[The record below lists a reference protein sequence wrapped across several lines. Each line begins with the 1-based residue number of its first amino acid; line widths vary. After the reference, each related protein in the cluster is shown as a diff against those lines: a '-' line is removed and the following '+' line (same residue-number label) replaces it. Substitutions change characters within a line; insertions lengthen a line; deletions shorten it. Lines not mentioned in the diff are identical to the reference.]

1 MKAGM
6 VAVALLGMLASGGAI
21 ADGNELLAD
30 CQKALKNKDEGRS
43 GSMGDGYCLGLINGV
58 GSTMD
63 ALSPQLKP
71 NPLLKKTGETC
82 MPALSNGQSARI
94 VTKYLQDHPASLHLG
109 AAYLTMLALQDAY
122 PCK

>member
-1 MKAGM
+1 
-6 VAVALLGMLASGGAI
+6 
-21 ADGNELLAD
+21 
-30 CQKALKNKDEGRS
+30 
-43 GSMGDGYCLGLINGV
+43 MGDGYCLGLINGV

-94 VTKYLQDHPASLHLG
+94 VTTVTHC
-109 AAYLTMLALQDAY
+109 AAGKVSTGDSILT
-122 PCK
+122 